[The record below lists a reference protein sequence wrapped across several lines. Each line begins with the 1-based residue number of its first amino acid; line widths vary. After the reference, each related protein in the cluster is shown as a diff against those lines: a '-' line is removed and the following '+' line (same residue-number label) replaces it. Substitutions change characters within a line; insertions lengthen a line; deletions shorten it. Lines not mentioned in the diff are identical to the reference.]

1 MSKVAILT
9 DTNSGITPAEQE
21 RLGIYV
27 IPMPFYINDELHYE
41 YVDLTQ
47 DHFYEML
54 ENDCSITTSMPSV
67 GDVMD
72 KWDELLEEYDEVV
85 YIPMSSGL
93 SSSCQTAMM
102 VAEDDYEGKVF
113 VVDNQRISV
122 TMRLSA
128 LEAKKLA
135 DEGKSGAEI
144 KAYLEEHKMESTIY
158 ITVDTLQYLKKG
170 GRLTPAVAAIGTL
183 LHIKPV
189 LQIQGEKLD
198 SFAKA
203 RTMKQAKTMML
214 DAIEK
219 DLKER
224 FNDPEGK
231 DYVISI
237 AHTNNLKEA
246 EIFKEEAQKR
256 FPNHK
261 IFINPLALSISCH
274 IGPGSLAITASKAI
288 VENI

>member
-237 AHTNNLKEA
+237 AHTNNLNEA

>member
-21 RLGIYV
+21 RLGIYI

-47 DHFYEML
+47 GHFYEML
-54 ENDCSITTSMPSV
+54 ENDCTITTSMPSV

-246 EIFKEEAQKR
+246 EIFKEEAQER